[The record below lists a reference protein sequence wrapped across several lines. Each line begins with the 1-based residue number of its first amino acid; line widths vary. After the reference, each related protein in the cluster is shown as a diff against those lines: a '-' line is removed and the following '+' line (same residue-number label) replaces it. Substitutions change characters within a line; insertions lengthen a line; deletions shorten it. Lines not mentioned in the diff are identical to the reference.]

1 MADSDGEGAM
11 SEGGSEAVK
20 IVLEWRVHPGA
31 HVRFEEWVRRLLVQ
45 AAASGG
51 LEGSSVLSAGDDYFV
66 LLRFAAQRDFDRWR
80 DAAATDE
87 LLLAA
92 AAVAT
97 RTDRGQLRTGLETW
111 FAVRGRPASA
121 PPPPKWKMAVV
132 TWCALLPQV
141 LVLAKITPS
150 SIPFPFDV
158 VISTAIPV
166 ALLTWVIMPRLTALL
181 QRWLYRDLGP
191 AAADPLPRRT

>member
-1 MADSDGEGAM
+1 MADSDGESAM
-11 SEGGSEAVK
+11 SDGGAEAVK

-31 HVRFEEWVRRLLVQ
+31 HVRFEEWVRRLLAQ

-51 LEGSSVLSAGDDYFV
+51 LQGSSVLSAREDYFV
-66 LLRFAAQRDFDRWR
+66 LLRFAGNGDFARWR
-80 DAAATDE
+80 DASATDE
-87 LLLAA
+87 LLRAA

-111 FAVRGRPASA
+111 FAVRGRPASS

-141 LVLAKITPS
+141 IVLAMITPA
-150 SIPFPFDV
+150 SIPFLPSV
-158 VISTAIPV
+158 ALSTAIPV
-166 ALLTWVIMPRLTALL
+166 AMLTWVIMPRVTALL
-181 QRWLYRDLGP
+181 QRWLYRDLEP
-191 AAADPLPRRT
+191 VADPLPRGT